1 MIVLVGHVKTEVPAL
16 ICSTTLTVHAQWDSP
31 EETVVLVSAPQLSE
45 IESVSVVLRTPE
57 TISCAFSGLP
67 VRICSSSS
75 TRYTPR
81 TREKRKIADAGI
93 LSSLSGSR
101 LTSSAT
107 THANNVTLR

>member
-31 EETVVLVSAPQLSE
+31 EETVVLVSVA
-45 IESVSVVLRTPE
+45 LRTPE

-67 VRICSSSS
+67 VRISSSSS

-81 TREKRKIADAGI
+81 TREKRKIAGAGI